1 MFREI
6 RKKIN
11 ELKEEDVKELLKS
24 AKRGVLAI
32 NSDDGYP
39 YGLPINYFYDEEN
52 NKIYFHSSKVGY
64 KVELLKK
71 SDKVSFT
78 VIGKEVYKEETWAP
92 HVRSVIVFGKCH
104 PIKDKS
110 EALDAIY
117 KFALKYYPNKEMV
130 DEEVKQAFKAVQMY
144 EIEIEHARGKEVHE
158 R

>member
-11 ELKEEDVKELLKS
+11 ELKKDDVKKLLKT

-32 NSDDGYP
+32 NSEDNYP
-39 YGLPINYFYDEEN
+39 YGLPINYFYDEEK

-64 KVELLKK
+64 KVDLLRKC
-71 SDKVSFT
+71 DKVSFT
-78 VIGKEVYKEETWAP
+78 IFSQEIIKEETWAP
-92 HVRSVIVFGKCH
+92 YVQSVIVFGKCH
-104 PIKDKS
+104 PIINEN
-110 EALDAIY
+110 EALEAIY

-130 DEEVKQAFKAVQMY
+130 DKEVKQAFKAVQMY
-144 EIEIEHARGKEVHE
+144 EIEIDHARGKQVHE